1 MVGSMAYAI
10 GMLLVYVQASRVD
23 KVTKELM
30 VRRDLKLKRVKDEM
44 TVGTLTSYLFMI
56 WLSCGFLNSHKMN
69 TIVCGAIITI
79 LLMWNLHPSF
89 QRLCFVN
96 EPQIVEIDRIRLRG
110 RTRGFGSSDTRRK
123 MWPRLVNSIKELKV
137 NTLSSVSS
145 SQIVSF
151 QKDSNVIEADVK
163 RSMFQFDVT
172 SLDVMSK
179 SKRKKWRTCLRKTL
193 IAACERGEQR
203 YYQGLHDVASVFL
216 LVCGETK
223 GRDVV
228 VRLARTLCSRTRIH
242 QNSINT
248 TNEHQ
253 RHSKT
258 GTRLKDF
265 MGPDLSKPL
274 DLLQLIYP
282 LLRGSDPDLYKYMET
297 SEVGT
302 VFALS
307 WFLTWFSHDVER
319 LDTIARIFDF
329 VLSSHPLS
337 VVYIIVAMLRNVK
350 SELKR
355 TVPCDMASLISY
367 LRDAPARICSK
378 DTNMERVLRD
388 ANSLMCRFPPSK
400 LRKHVNDKSCWSVN
414 QHFDSVYVVC
424 ERVAREF

>member
-1 MVGSMAYAI
+1 
-10 GMLLVYVQASRVD
+10 
-23 KVTKELM
+23 
-30 VRRDLKLKRVKDEM
+30 
-44 TVGTLTSYLFMI
+44 
-56 WLSCGFLNSHKMN
+56 
-69 TIVCGAIITI
+69 
-79 LLMWNLHPSF
+79 
-89 QRLCFVN
+89 
-96 EPQIVEIDRIRLRG
+96 
-110 RTRGFGSSDTRRK
+110 
-123 MWPRLVNSIKELKV
+123 
-137 NTLSSVSS
+137 
-145 SQIVSF
+145 
-151 QKDSNVIEADVK
+151 
-163 RSMFQFDVT
+163 
-172 SLDVMSK
+172 
-179 SKRKKWRTCLRKTL
+179 
-193 IAACERGEQR
+193 
-203 YYQGLHDVASVFL
+203 
-216 LVCGETK
+216 
-223 GRDVV
+223 
-228 VRLARTLCSRTRIH
+228 
-242 QNSINT
+242 
-248 TNEHQ
+248 
-253 RHSKT
+253 
-258 GTRLKDF
+258 

-319 LDTIARIFDF
+319 LDTIARMFDF